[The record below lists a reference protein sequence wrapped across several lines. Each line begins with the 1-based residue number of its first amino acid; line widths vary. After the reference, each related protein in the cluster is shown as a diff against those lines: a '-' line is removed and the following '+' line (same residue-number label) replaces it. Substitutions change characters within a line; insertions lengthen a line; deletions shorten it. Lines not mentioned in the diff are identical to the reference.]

1 MAATVFSLVKKGD
14 LYRLSYLA
22 SNETTGLTNIT
33 AKVLKPD
40 GTTGTTIPWNG
51 TDPLLGFVEGT
62 NGWYYTDID
71 TTSLDEGAWHYVVD
85 STTRKSPA
93 ATRIQVVDGTTL
105 DDTVFENL
113 MTNISTVLSD
123 VQNVSSGLP
132 AINVKLDDI
141 KGVGFDTTDDS
152 LDAIRNAIN
161 AYIGSGGTVPT
172 LINALSMDISGVQ
185 TVVDGIQTDLDNPTD
200 GLGALKTLIDA
211 IQTDIDNGTYGLGAI
226 KTAIDGNYNLLVDSG
241 YGLSAIKDAVDLI
254 ISSGVTADL
263 SSIKGVGYDVL
274 TDGLKAISDRT
285 QFGGIAF

>member
-14 LYRLSYLA
+14 IYRLSYLA
-22 SNETTGLTNIT
+22 SGETTGLTNIT
-33 AKVLKPD
+33 AKVFKPD
-40 GTTGTTIPWNG
+40 GTAGTTIPWNG
-51 TDPLLGFVEGT
+51 TNPLLGFVEAV

-71 TTSLDEGAWHYVVD
+71 TTSLDEGAWHYIVD

-93 ATRIQVVDGTTL
+93 ATRIQVVNGNTFN
-105 DDTVFENL
+105 DTVFENL
-113 MTNISTVLSD
+113 MTNISTVLAN
-123 VQNVSSGLP
+123 VQDVSSGLP

-161 AYIGSGGTVPT
+161 AYIGSGGTIPS
-172 LINALSMDISGVQ
+172 LINALSVDISGVQ

-200 GLGALKTLIDA
+200 GLSALKTLIDA
-211 IQTDIDNGTYGLGAI
+211 IQADIDNGTTGLGAI
-226 KTAIDGNYNLLVDSG
+226 KTAVDGNYNLLVDSG
-241 YGLSAIKDAVDLI
+241 YGLNAIKTAVDLI

-263 SSIKGVGYDVL
+263 SSIKGVGYVEADNS
-274 TDGLKAISDRT
+274 LKAISDR